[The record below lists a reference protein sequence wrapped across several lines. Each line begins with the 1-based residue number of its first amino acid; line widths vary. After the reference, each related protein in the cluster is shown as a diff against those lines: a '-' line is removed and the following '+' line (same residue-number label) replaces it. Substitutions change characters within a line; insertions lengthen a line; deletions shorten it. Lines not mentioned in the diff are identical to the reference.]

1 MVLNAFTDSSSIVF
15 CANGFQIQIA
25 TLNELIAKIQEDIP
39 NLESNDESDQINKH
53 FANTIAHLKLA
64 KQQSSPNY
72 SYAGL
77 DV

>member
-1 MVLNAFTDSSSIVF
+1 MGFTAFGVSCSLVF
-15 CANGFQIQIA
+15 CENAFQIQVT
-25 TLNELIAKIQEDIP
+25 TLNELIAKIQEDLP